1 MEYKICIWDSTIHN
15 TLNLCY
21 GFVLLNCVIWNT
33 IYFFNCA
40 IQNTN
45 NELCNLKYNFST
57 YTVRVRDS
65 YNSGARRGRYCGGD
79 AGGRDYC
86 DDDVEGEKLLRLVNL
101 EVRLLRL
108 RREREMF
115 NEKNG
120 KFVILLFL

>member
-1 MEYKICIWDSTIHN
+1 
-15 TLNLCY
+15 
-21 GFVLLNCVIWNT
+21 
-33 IYFFNCA
+33 
-40 IQNTN
+40 
-45 NELCNLKYNFST
+45 
-57 YTVRVRDS
+57 VRVRDS